1 MLGWRCLD
9 AGLLCVILFAIKQPD
24 IPRTWNHA
32 EAMELA
38 FPAIYLQAGDRPE
51 TSEIIKT

>member
-1 MLGWRCLD
+1 M
-9 AGLLCVILFAIKQPD
+9 CVILFAIKQPD
-24 IPRTWNHA
+24 IPGTWNQA

-38 FPAIYLQAGDRPE
+38 FPAIYLQAGDRPK

>member
-1 MLGWRCLD
+1 M
-9 AGLLCVILFAIKQPD
+9 CVILFAIKQPD
-24 IPRTWNHA
+24 IPRTWNPA

-38 FPAIYLQAGDRPE
+38 FPAIYLLAGDRPE

>member
-1 MLGWRCLD
+1 MD

-24 IPRTWNHA
+24 IPRTWNRA

>member
-1 MLGWRCLD
+1 MSLIGWRRLD

-32 EAMELA
+32 EAEAVELA
-38 FPAIYLQAGDRPE
+38 FPAIYLQAGGQA
-51 TSEIIKT
+51 